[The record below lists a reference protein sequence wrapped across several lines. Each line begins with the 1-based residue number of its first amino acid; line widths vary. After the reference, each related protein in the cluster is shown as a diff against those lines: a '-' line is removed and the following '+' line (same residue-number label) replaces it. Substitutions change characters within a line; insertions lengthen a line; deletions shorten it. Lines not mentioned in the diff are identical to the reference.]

1 MNNITPNVTV
11 NSTGAVAPN
20 LLREKW
26 DWRQWRHW
34 KTKWGNWQEEDQDRS
49 GINLFIHLDITVE
62 HIHTSSLT
70 QCHIITD
77 TTSLTHCRIPTGTL
91 SHHHWHIDYWHI
103 VTDTSSLTHRHIPTS
118 TLSRDTS
125 WLLHHHLITINRKK
139 YFGQNKMTMTNDID
153 ENWLQITSVDWCKII
168 NMMTSA
174 NM

>member
-1 MNNITPNVTV
+1 MNNINPNVTV

-77 TTSLTHCRIPTGTL
+77 TL
-91 SHHHWHIDYWHI
+91 SYPYWHI
-103 VTDTSSLTHRHIPTS
+103 VPPSLTHWLLTHRHWHIVSDTSSYPTS

-139 YFGQNKMTMTNDID
+139 YFVQNKMTMTNDID